1 MQGVFETYG
10 EKCRRDGIAKGKA
23 EGKTAQAKET
33 AVNLEKLG
41 LSIDNIAMAVGQSV
55 PVVEDWLKQNSQ
67 ASTLQ

>member
-10 EKCRRDGIAKGKA
+10 EKCRRDGLATGKLS
-23 EGKTAQAKET
+23 QAKET